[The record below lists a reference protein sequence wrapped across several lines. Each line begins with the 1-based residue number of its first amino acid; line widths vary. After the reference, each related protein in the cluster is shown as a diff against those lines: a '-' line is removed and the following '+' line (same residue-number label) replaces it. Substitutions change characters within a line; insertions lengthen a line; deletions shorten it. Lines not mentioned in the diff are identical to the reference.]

1 VTGTAFSSWYNQAG
15 GTFSATATVNQVPV
29 SGTYPKVLNACDATG
44 GTENITLN
52 IWNNTGV
59 ANCYVASRSSS
70 TTQLDLSSAN
80 AAYNVT
86 LGTAFKRT
94 VSFETNNAQ
103 ACANGGTLLTDTVC
117 TQPTPDRMYVGSTLG
132 TGSFL
137 NGYAKNIKYWNRPLN
152 SLITSV

>member
-1 VTGTAFSSWYNQAG
+1 
-15 GTFSATATVNQVPV
+15 
-29 SGTYPKVLNACDATG
+29 
-44 GTENITLN
+44 
-52 IWNNTGV
+52 
-59 ANCYVASRSSS
+59 
-70 TTQLDLSSAN
+70 
-80 AAYNVT
+80 
-86 LGTAFKRT
+86 